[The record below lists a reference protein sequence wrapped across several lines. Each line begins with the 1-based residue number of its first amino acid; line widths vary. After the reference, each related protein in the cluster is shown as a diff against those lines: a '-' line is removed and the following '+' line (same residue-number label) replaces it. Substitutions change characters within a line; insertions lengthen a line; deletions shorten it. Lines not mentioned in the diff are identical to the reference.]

1 MKKLARI
8 AALLLVGIMTLAMLT
23 GCKGSFE
30 TNPKAEEQIL
40 EYVQNTFDDQLNGK
54 KLTNNSSL
62 HQEAAQ
68 ILAKVTEDGKIKGS
82 DYYHGKLTIY
92 NGLAKAEVK
101 IACVVLPDNNPS
113 EDGMLQMKEFTGNV
127 PEFLKETLNDLNR
140 QCDMLLDFGVAT
152 RVINGKTYAAIA
164 YVDYL
169 RSEP

>member
-30 TNPKAEEQIL
+30 TNPMAEEQIL
-40 EYVQNTFDDQLNGK
+40 KYVQGAFEDRLNGK

-68 ILAKVTEDGKIKGS
+68 ILAKVTEDGRIKES

-92 NGLAKAEVK
+92 DGLDKAEVK
-101 IACVVLPDNNPS
+101 IACVVLPEGPS
-113 EDGMLQMKEFTGNV
+113 EDGMLQMKEFTGDV
-127 PEFLKETLNDLNR
+127 SAFLKEPLVDLEQ
-140 QCDMLLDFGVAT
+140 QCAMLLDFGVAT
-152 RVINGKTYAAIA
+152 RVINGKTYVAIA

-169 RSEP
+169 RRI

>member
-40 EYVQNTFDDQLNGK
+40 KYVQNAFEDRLNGK

-68 ILAKVTEDGKIKGS
+68 ILAKVTEDGRIKES
-82 DYYHGKLTIY
+82 DCYHGKLTY
-92 NGLAKAEVK
+92 YDGLEKAEVK
-101 IACVVLPDNNPS
+101 IACVVLPEGPS
-113 EDGMLQMKEFTGNV
+113 EDGMLQMKEFTGDV
-127 PEFLKETLNDLNR
+127 SAFLKEPLVDLEQ
-140 QCDMLLDFGVAT
+140 QCAMLLDFGVAT
-152 RVINGKTYAAIA
+152 RVINGKTYVAIA

-169 RSEP
+169 RRT

>member
-40 EYVQNTFDDQLNGK
+40 QYVQGTFEKQLNGK

-68 ILAKVTEDGKIKGS
+68 ILAKVTEDGRIKKS
-82 DYYHGKLTIY
+82 DCYRGTFTIY
-92 NGLAKAEVK
+92 DGLKKAEVK
-101 IACVVLPDNNPS
+101 IACVVFSADPS
-113 EDGMLQMKEFTGNV
+113 EDGMLQMKEFTDDV
-127 PEFLKETLNDLNR
+127 QAFLKETLVDLNR

-152 RVINGKTYAAIA
+152 RVMNGKTYVAIA
-164 YVDYL
+164 YVAYK
-169 RSEP
+169 S

>member
-40 EYVQNTFDDQLNGK
+40 KYVQDTFADRLNGK

-68 ILAKVTEDGKIKGS
+68 ILAKVTEDGRIKES
-82 DYYHGKLTIY
+82 DYYHGKLTHY
-92 NGLAKAEVK
+92 DGLDKAEVK
-101 IACVVLPDNNPS
+101 IACVVYSDDLS
-113 EDGMLQMKEFTGNV
+113 EDGMRQMKEFTDNV
-127 PEFLKETLNDLNR
+127 QEFLKETLVDLNR

-152 RVINGKTYAAIA
+152 RVMNGKTYVAIA
-164 YVDYL
+164 YVAYK
-169 RSEP
+169 S

>member
-30 TNPKAEEQIL
+30 TNPMAEEQIL
-40 EYVQNTFDDQLNGK
+40 KYVQGAFEDRLNGK

-68 ILAKVTEDGKIKGS
+68 ILAKVTEDGRIKES

-92 NGLAKAEVK
+92 DGLDKAEVK
-101 IACVVLPDNNPS
+101 IACVVLPEGPS
-113 EDGMLQMKEFTGNV
+113 EDGMLQMKEFTGDV
-127 PEFLKETLNDLNR
+127 SAFLEEPLVDLEQ
-140 QCDMLLDFGVAT
+140 QCAMLLDFGVAT
-152 RVINGKTYAAIA
+152 RVINGKTYVAIA

-169 RSEP
+169 RRI

>member
-23 GCKGSFE
+23 GCKGAFE

-40 EYVQNTFDDQLNGK
+40 QYVQDTFADRLNGK

-68 ILAKVTEDGKIKGS
+68 ILAKVTEDGRIKES
-82 DYYHGKLTIY
+82 DCGRGKFTNY
-92 NGLAKAEVK
+92 DGLEKAEVK
-101 IACVVLPDNNPS
+101 IACVVLPDNLS
-113 EDGMLQMKEFTGNV
+113 GDGMLQMKEFTGDV
-127 PEFLKETLNDLNR
+127 PEFLKETLVDLNR

-152 RVINGKTYAAIA
+152 RVMNGKTYVAIA
-164 YVDYL
+164 YVAYK
-169 RSEP
+169 S

>member
-40 EYVQNTFDDQLNGK
+40 KYVQGAFEDRLNGK
-54 KLTNNSSL
+54 KLTNNTSL

-68 ILAKVTEDGKIKGS
+68 ILAKVTEDGRIKES
-82 DYYHGKLTIY
+82 DCGRGKFTNY
-92 NGLAKAEVK
+92 DGLEKAEVK
-101 IACVVLPDNNPS
+101 IACVVLPDNPS
-113 EDGMLQMKEFTGNV
+113 GDGMLQMKEFTGDV
-127 PEFLKETLNDLNR
+127 QAFLKEALVDLNR

-152 RVINGKTYAAIA
+152 RVMNGKTYVAIA
-164 YVDYL
+164 YVAYK
-169 RSEP
+169 S

>member
-30 TNPKAEEQIL
+30 TNPEAEEQIL
-40 EYVQNTFDDQLNGK
+40 KYVQGAFEDRLNGK
-54 KLTNNSSL
+54 KLTNNTSL

-68 ILAKVTEDGKIKGS
+68 ILAKVTEDGRIKES
-82 DYYHGKLTIY
+82 DCGRGKFTNY
-92 NGLAKAEVK
+92 DGLDKAEVK
-101 IACVVLPDNNPS
+101 IACVVLPENPS

-127 PEFLKETLNDLNR
+127 PAFLAEPLVDLNR

-152 RVINGKTYAAIA
+152 RVMNGKTYVAIA
-164 YVDYL
+164 YVAYK
-169 RSEP
+169 S

>member
-30 TNPKAEEQIL
+30 TNPMAEEQIL
-40 EYVQNTFDDQLNGK
+40 KYVQGAFEDRLNGK

-68 ILAKVTEDGKIKGS
+68 ILAKVTEDGKIKES
-82 DYYHGKLTIY
+82 DCYHGKLTIY
-92 NGLAKAEVK
+92 DGLDKAEVK
-101 IACVVLPDNNPS
+101 IACVVLSDDLS
-113 EDGMLQMKEFTGNV
+113 KDGMLQMKEFTGDV
-127 PEFLKETLNDLNR
+127 SAFLKEPLVDLEQ
-140 QCDMLLDFGVAT
+140 QCAMLLDFGVAT
-152 RVINGKTYAAIA
+152 RVINGKTYVAIA

-169 RSEP
+169 RRT

>member
-23 GCKGSFE
+23 GCKGAFE

-40 EYVQNTFDDQLNGK
+40 QYVQDTFAGKLNGK

-68 ILAKVTEDGKIKGS
+68 ILAKVTEDGKIKES
-82 DYYHGKLTIY
+82 DCYHGKLTY
-92 NGLAKAEVK
+92 YDGLYKAEVK
-101 IACVVLPDNNPS
+101 IACVVYPEDLS
-113 EDGMLQMKEFTGNV
+113 KDGMLQMKEFTGDV
-127 PEFLKETLNDLNR
+127 SAFLAETLVDLEQ
-140 QCDMLLDFGVAT
+140 QCAMLLDFGVAT
-152 RVINGKTYAAIA
+152 RVINGKTYVAIA

-169 RSEP
+169 SRM

>member
-23 GCKGSFE
+23 GCKGAFE

-40 EYVQNTFDDQLNGK
+40 QYVQDTFEKQLNGK

-68 ILAKVTEDGKIKGS
+68 ILAKVTEDGRIKES
-82 DYYHGKLTIY
+82 DCGRGKFTNY
-92 NGLAKAEVK
+92 DGLEKAEVK
-101 IACVVLPDNNPS
+101 IACIVLPEGS
-113 EDGMLQMKEFTGNV
+113 SKDGMLQMKEFTDDV
-127 PEFLKETLNDLNR
+127 QAFLRETLVDLNH

-152 RVINGKTYAAIA
+152 RVMNGKTYVAIA
-164 YVDYL
+164 YVDYK
-169 RSEP
+169 S

>member
-40 EYVQNTFDDQLNGK
+40 KYVQGAFEDRLNGK

-68 ILAKVTEDGKIKGS
+68 ILAKVTEDGRIKES
-82 DYYHGKLTIY
+82 DCYHGKLTIY
-92 NGLAKAEVK
+92 DGLDKAEVK
-101 IACVVLPDNNPS
+101 IACVVLPEGPS
-113 EDGMLQMKEFTGNV
+113 EDGMLQMKEFTGDV
-127 PEFLKETLNDLNR
+127 SAFLKEPLVDLEQ
-140 QCDMLLDFGVAT
+140 QCAMLLDFGVAT
-152 RVINGKTYAAIA
+152 RVINGKTYVAIA

-169 RSEP
+169 RRT

>member
-23 GCKGSFE
+23 GCKGAFE

-40 EYVQNTFDDQLNGK
+40 QYVQDTFADRLNGK

-68 ILAKVTEDGKIKGS
+68 ILAKVTEDGRIKES
-82 DYYHGKLTIY
+82 DCGRGKFTNY
-92 NGLAKAEVK
+92 DGLEKAEVK
-101 IACVVLPDNNPS
+101 IACVVLPEGS
-113 EDGMLQMKEFTGNV
+113 SKDGMLQMKEFTDDV
-127 PEFLKETLNDLNR
+127 QAFLRETLVDLNH

-152 RVINGKTYAAIA
+152 RVMNGKTYVAIA
-164 YVDYL
+164 YVAYK
-169 RSEP
+169 S

>member
-30 TNPKAEEQIL
+30 TNPEAEEQIL
-40 EYVQNTFDDQLNGK
+40 KYVQGTFEDRLNGK

-68 ILAKVTEDGKIKGS
+68 ILAKVTEDGKIKES
-82 DYYHGKLTIY
+82 DCYHGKLTY
-92 NGLAKAEVK
+92 YDGLAKAEVK
-101 IACVVLPDNNPS
+101 IACVVYSDDLS
-113 EDGMLQMKEFTGNV
+113 KDGMLQMKEFTGDV
-127 PEFLKETLNDLNR
+127 SAFLAETLVDLEQ
-140 QCDMLLDFGVAT
+140 QCAMLLDFGVAT
-152 RVINGKTYAAIA
+152 RVINGKTYVAIA

-169 RSEP
+169 RRM

>member
-30 TNPKAEEQIL
+30 TNPEAEEQIL
-40 EYVQNTFDDQLNGK
+40 QYVQDTFAGKLNGK

-82 DYYHGKLTIY
+82 DCCHEKITHYD
-92 NGLAKAEVK
+92 GLDKAEVK
-101 IACVVLPDNNPS
+101 IACVVLPKNPS
-113 EDGMLQMKEFTGNV
+113 EDEMLQMKEFTGNV
-127 PEFLKETLNDLNR
+127 QAFLEEPLRDLKNG
-140 QCDMLLDFGVAT
+140 CDMLLDFGVAT
-152 RVINGKTYAAIA
+152 RVINGKTYVAIA
-164 YVDYL
+164 YVGYE
-169 RSEP
+169 S

>member
-23 GCKGSFE
+23 GCKGAFE

-40 EYVQNTFDDQLNGK
+40 KYVQDTFEDRLNGK

-68 ILAKVTEDGKIKGS
+68 ILAKVTEDGKIKES
-82 DYYHGKLTIY
+82 DCYHGKLTIY
-92 NGLAKAEVK
+92 DGLDKAEVK
-101 IACVVLPDNNPS
+101 IACVVYS
-113 EDGMLQMKEFTGNV
+113 EDLSKDGMLQMKEFTGNV
-127 PEFLKETLNDLNR
+127 LAFLEEPLDDLNR
-140 QCDMLLDFGVAT
+140 QCAMLLDFGVAT
-152 RVINGKTYAAIA
+152 RVINGKTYVAIA

-169 RSEP
+169 RRM

>member
-30 TNPKAEEQIL
+30 TNPMAEEQIL
-40 EYVQNTFDDQLNGK
+40 KYVQGAFEDRLNGK

-68 ILAKVTEDGKIKGS
+68 ILAKVTEDGRIKES

-92 NGLAKAEVK
+92 DGLDKAEVK
-101 IACVVLPDNNPS
+101 IACVVLPEGPS
-113 EDGMLQMKEFTGNV
+113 EDGMLQMKEFTGDV
-127 PEFLKETLNDLNR
+127 SAFLKEPLVDLEQ
-140 QCDMLLDFGVAT
+140 QCAMLLDFGVAT
-152 RVINGKTYAAIA
+152 RVINGKTYVAIA
-164 YVDYL
+164 YVAYK
-169 RSEP
+169 S

>member
-30 TNPKAEEQIL
+30 TNPMAEEQIL
-40 EYVQNTFDDQLNGK
+40 KYVQGAFEDRLNGK

-68 ILAKVTEDGKIKGS
+68 ILAKVTEDGRIKES
-82 DYYHGKLTIY
+82 DCYHGKLTIY
-92 NGLAKAEVK
+92 DGLDKAEVK
-101 IACVVLPDNNPS
+101 IACVVLPEGPS
-113 EDGMLQMKEFTGNV
+113 EDGMLQMKEFTGDV
-127 PEFLKETLNDLNR
+127 SAFLKEPLVDLEQ
-140 QCDMLLDFGVAT
+140 QCAMLLDFGVAT
-152 RVINGKTYAAIA
+152 RVINGKTYVAIA

-169 RSEP
+169 RRI

>member
-40 EYVQNTFDDQLNGK
+40 QYVQDTFTDQLNGK

-68 ILAKVTEDGKIKGS
+68 ILAKVTEDGKIKES
-82 DYYHGKLTIY
+82 DCYHGKLTY
-92 NGLAKAEVK
+92 YDGLEKAEVK
-101 IACVVLPDNNPS
+101 IACVVYS
-113 EDGMLQMKEFTGNV
+113 EDSSGDGMLQMKEFTGNV
-127 PEFLKETLNDLNR
+127 SAFLAEPLVDLEQ
-140 QCDMLLDFGVAT
+140 QCAMLLDFGVAT
-152 RVINGKTYAAIA
+152 RVINGKTYVAIA

-169 RSEP
+169 RRM

>member
-30 TNPKAEEQIL
+30 TNPMAEEQIL
-40 EYVQNTFDDQLNGK
+40 KYVQGAFEDRLNGK

-68 ILAKVTEDGKIKGS
+68 ILAKVTEDGRIKES
-82 DYYHGKLTIY
+82 DCGRGKFTYYD
-92 NGLAKAEVK
+92 GLDKAEVK
-101 IACVVLPDNNPS
+101 IACVVYSDDLS
-113 EDGMLQMKEFTGNV
+113 EDGMLQMKEFTGDV
-127 PEFLKETLNDLNR
+127 QAFLKETLVDLNR

-152 RVINGKTYAAIA
+152 RVMNGKTYVAIA
-164 YVDYL
+164 YVAYK
-169 RSEP
+169 S